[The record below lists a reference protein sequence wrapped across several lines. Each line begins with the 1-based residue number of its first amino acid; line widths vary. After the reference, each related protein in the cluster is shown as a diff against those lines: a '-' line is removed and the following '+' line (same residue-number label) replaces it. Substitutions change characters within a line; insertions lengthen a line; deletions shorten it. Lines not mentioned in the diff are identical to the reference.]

1 MKNLYRSLL
10 LSMSLG
16 LAVNANA
23 ALITDITNNTPVE
36 IPDPGQAT
44 SVINV
49 AQHGLITDINILIN
63 SLTHPWDAD
72 LTLSISHGATTVVLA
87 TEKGGSGGSDYL
99 NTIFDDQAPFY
110 SITDGNVYAPF
121 SYVLKPEQL
130 LAAFNGMDI
139 FGAWSFTV
147 ADSAGGDAG
156 SINSWGIK
164 ATSTEVP
171 EPASIILLA
180 LGLLAFGVRQVRA
193 QRH

>member
-1 MKNLYRSLL
+1 MKNLYRNLMLSL
-10 LSMSLG
+10 SLG

-23 ALITDITNNTPVE
+23 AVITDITNNTPVA

-44 SVINV
+44 SIINV
-49 AQHGLITDINILIN
+49 AQHGLIQDINILIN

-99 NTIFDDQAPFY
+99 DTLFDDQAPFY

-121 SYVLKPEQL
+121 SYIIKPEQL
-130 LAAFNGMDI
+130 LSAFNGMDI
-139 FGAWSFTV
+139 FGDWSFTV
-147 ADSAGGDAG
+147 SDSAGGDEG
-156 SINSWGIK
+156 SINSWSLK

-171 EPASIILLA
+171 EPTPIALLGLGLLA
-180 LGLLAFGVRQVRA
+180 LGIRQARL
-193 QRH
+193 QRR

>member
-1 MKNLYRSLL
+1 MKNLYRNLL
-10 LSMSLG
+10 LTMSFG

-49 AQHGLITDINILIN
+49 AQHGLINDINILIN

-72 LTLSISHGATTVVLA
+72 LTLSISHGATTVILA

-99 NTIFDDQAPFY
+99 DTFFDDQAPFY

-121 SYVLKPEQL
+121 SYIIKPEQL
-130 LAAFNGMDI
+130 LSAFNGMDI
-139 FGAWSFTV
+139 FGDWSFT
-147 ADSAGGDAG
+147 ASDAAGGDTG
-156 SINSWGIK
+156 SINSWSLK

-171 EPASIILLA
+171 EPTPIALLG
-180 LGLLAFGVRQVRA
+180 LGLLAFGLRQMRVNRN
-193 QRH
+193 